1 MIKLNMYKVSS
12 YIVFFAAILLSSCSS
27 QSNKS
32 SVSVMDLSS
41 VCSGMS
47 PGDTLL
53 LESGSFEDISLNITA
68 RGTKEQPV
76 YIQAEKFGELVL
88 SGNSSIHL
96 SGEYYVISGIHFTH
110 GYSENGAVIT
120 FRSEDGDSLAK
131 GVRVT
136 QCAISNY
143 SNPDR
148 ITSDHWIE
156 IFGREN
162 RFDHNYVGTKYNLG
176 ATMVMRLADSVST
189 DNGNSIDSNYFA
201 PKPRLGSNGGETLR
215 IGSSAHS
222 LKKGGAQVIANYFDR
237 CSGEVEVLS
246 IKSSDN
252 VISDNVFFECSGVL
266 ALRHGNR
273 NKIYRNKF
281 FGNDKSETGG
291 LRVINA
297 GHIIRDNYFQGV
309 TGKRFFAALAV
320 MNGVPNS
327 AINRYHQVSGVE
339 ISNNT
344 WVNCENISFGVG
356 SDNERTAKP
365 ESSVFAN
372 NSIIYSNPSN
382 GPNFIDDIDGIDFS
396 GNITNSYSSLK
407 GFTPLKSSLTKINV
421 QKGDTVLRSLVGPN
435 WLEKDKLG
443 RNKIRSNKRI
453 AIPPTDDKNINALI
467 KGFKGG
473 DTIVFESGQVY
484 TINEPIL
491 INSDIHLLASGV
503 EHAVIQPGKGFKG
516 ALIQIEQGVN
526 LNASKLWFIGRNQA
540 NNASY
545 GIEAQAPMLE
555 HYNMFIDDCRFS
567 DFNES
572 RYAGIH
578 AKKGTF
584 ADTIVVLNSWFKGFS
599 GHGIALNTENDDR
612 GRYNAEYITVGN
624 CKFVDMMGSAIDVY
638 RGGNDEST
646 LGPFVTINDCD
657 FINVCNRELGTTVR
671 MIGVQWSRIS
681 DCRFFDSGKSG
692 RSIWFEDPAW
702 ADIQIDHT
710 VLSNSGRIQ
719 TFYDYRVDWSSID
732 KSPLQINRGGLANWQ
747 L

>member
-1 MIKLNMYKVSS
+1 MKTAQYS
-12 YIVFFAAILLSSCSS
+12 ILILMLLLGSCTSG
-27 QSNKS
+27 KKT
-32 SVSVMDLSS
+32 SVQVMDLNS
-41 VCSGMS
+41 VCSTAS
-47 PGDTLL
+47 PGDTLFI
-53 LESGSFEDISLNITA
+53 ESGTFEDVSLDLYAKGTKDSPIYILAKNPGELILKGGSSLN
-68 RGTKEQPV
+68 
-76 YIQAEKFGELVL
+76 
-88 SGNSSIHL
+88 L
-96 SGEYYVISGIHFTH
+96 SGEHYVISGIYFDR
-110 GYSENGAVIT
+110 GYSQDGPVIS
-120 FRSEDGDSLAK
+120 FRAKDGNRLAK

-148 ITSDHWIE
+148 IASDHWIE
-156 IFGREN
+156 VFGREN
-162 RFDHNYVGTKYNLG
+162 RFDHNYVGTKFNLG
-176 ATMVMRLADSVST
+176 ATMVMRLADSLST
-189 DNGNSIDSNYFA
+189 DNHNSIDSNYFA

-222 LKKGGAQVIANYFDR
+222 LKKGGAKVVANYFDR

-252 VISDNVFFECSGVL
+252 SVTDNVFFECSGVL

-281 FGNDKSETGG
+281 FGNGKSETGG

-297 GHIIRDNYFQGV
+297 GHSIRDNYFQGV

-327 AINRYHQVSGVE
+327 AINRYHQVSMVD

-356 SDNERTAKP
+356 SDNERTAVP
-365 ESSVFAN
+365 ELSVFAN
-372 NSIIYSNPSN
+372 NSIIYSNPEN
-382 GPNFIDDIDGIDFS
+382 APNFLDDVDGIEFRE
-396 GNITNSYSSLK
+396 NVTNSFTSLD
-407 GFTPLKSSLTKINV
+407 GFTPLKSSLATIQV
-421 QKGDTVLRSLVGPN
+421 QKDDISLRSLVGPY
-435 WLEKDKLG
+435 WLDKD
-443 RNKIRSNKRI
+443 RIREEIQNTNRLVTIYPSN
-453 AIPPTDDKNINALI
+453 ANEINSILQDLR
-467 KGFKGG
+467 GG
-473 DTIVFESGQVY
+473 DTVVFESSQVY

-491 INSDIHLLASGV
+491 INSDIHLQVSGDD
-503 EHAVIQPGKGFKG
+503 HAVIQPGKGFKG

-526 LNASKLWFIGRNQA
+526 LSASKLWFIGRNQA

-555 HYNMFIDDCRFS
+555 HYNLFINDCRFS
-567 DFNES
+567 DFKES

-578 AKKGTF
+578 AEKGTF
-584 ADTIVVLNSWFKGFS
+584 ADTIVVLNSWFKDFS
-599 GHGIALNTENDDR
+599 GHGISLNTENDDR
-612 GRYNAEYITVGN
+612 GRYNAEYITVDN

-681 DCRFFDSGKSG
+681 DCRFLDSGKSG

-702 ADIQIDHT
+702 ADVQIDHI
-710 VLSNSGRIQ
+710 VLSNSGKIQ
-719 TFYDYRVDWSSID
+719 TFYDYRVDRPSID
-732 KSPLQINRGGLANWQ
+732 KSPSQINRDGLSNWQ
-747 L
+747 LR

>member
-1 MIKLNMYKVSS
+1 MKTAQYSI
-12 YIVFFAAILLSSCSS
+12 FILMLLLGSCISG
-27 QSNKS
+27 NKT
-32 SVSVMDLSS
+32 SVQVMDLNS
-41 VCSGMS
+41 VCSVAS
-47 PGDTLL
+47 PGDTLFI
-53 LESGSFEDISLNITA
+53 ESGTFEDVSLDLYAKGTKDLPIYVLSKNPGELILKGGSSLN
-68 RGTKEQPV
+68 
-76 YIQAEKFGELVL
+76 
-88 SGNSSIHL
+88 L
-96 SGEYYVISGIHFTH
+96 SGEHYVISGIHFDG
-110 GYSENGAVIT
+110 GYSEDGAVIS
-120 FRSEDGDSLAK
+120 FRAKDGNRLAS

-148 ITSDHWIE
+148 IASDHWIE
-156 IFGREN
+156 VFGREN
-162 RFDHNYVGTKYNLG
+162 RFDHNYVGTKFNLG

-189 DNGNSIDSNYFA
+189 DNRNSIDSNYFA

-222 LKKGGAQVIANYFDR
+222 LKKGGAIVVANYFDR

-252 VISDNVFFECSGVL
+252 AVTDNVFFECSGVL
-266 ALRHGNR
+266 ALRHGNC

-297 GHIIRDNYFQGV
+297 GHSIRDNYFQGV

-327 AINRYHQVSGVE
+327 AINRYHQVSGVD

-356 SDNERTAKP
+356 SDNERTATP
-365 ESSVFAN
+365 ELSVFAN
-372 NSIIYSNPSN
+372 NSIIYSNPAN
-382 GPNFIDDIDGIDFS
+382 APNFLDDVDGIEFRE
-396 GNITNSYSSLK
+396 NVTNSFTSLD
-407 GFTPLKSSLTKINV
+407 GFTPLQSSLASIQVK
-421 QKGDTVLRSLVGPN
+421 KDDTSLRSLVGPN
-435 WLEKDKLG
+435 WLDKDGINEEIQNTNRLVT
-443 RNKIRSNKRI
+443 ISPSN
-453 AIPPTDDKNINALI
+453 AGEINSILQDLQ
-467 KGFKGG
+467 GG
-473 DTIVFESGQVY
+473 DTIVFESSQVY

-491 INSDIHLLASGV
+491 INSDIYLLVSGDD
-503 EHAVIQPGKGFKG
+503 HAVIQPGKGFKG

-526 LNASKLWFIGRNQA
+526 LNASKLWLIGRNQA

-555 HYNMFIDDCRFS
+555 HYNLFINDCRFS
-567 DFNES
+567 DFKES

-578 AKKGTF
+578 AEKGTF
-584 ADTIVVLNSWFKGFS
+584 ADTIVVINSWFKDFS
-599 GHGIALNTENDDR
+599 GHGISLNTENDDR
-612 GRYNAEYITVGN
+612 GRYNAEYITVDN

-681 DCRFFDSGKSG
+681 DCRFSDSGKSG

-702 ADIQIDHT
+702 ADIQIDHI
-710 VLSNSGRIQ
+710 VLSNSGKIQ

-732 KSPLQINRGGLANWQ
+732 KSPLQINRGGLSNWQ
-747 L
+747 LR

>member
-1 MIKLNMYKVSS
+1 MKTAQYSI
-12 YIVFFAAILLSSCSS
+12 FILMLLLGSCISG
-27 QSNKS
+27 NKT
-32 SVSVMDLSS
+32 SVQVMDLNS
-41 VCSGMS
+41 VCSVAS
-47 PGDTLL
+47 PGDTLFI
-53 LESGSFEDISLNITA
+53 ESGTFEDVSLDLYAKGTKDLPIYVLAKTPGELILKGGSSLN
-68 RGTKEQPV
+68 
-76 YIQAEKFGELVL
+76 
-88 SGNSSIHL
+88 L
-96 SGEYYVISGIHFTH
+96 SGEHYVISGIHFDG
-110 GYSENGAVIT
+110 GYSEDGAVIS
-120 FRSEDGDSLAK
+120 FRAKDGNSLAK

-148 ITSDHWIE
+148 ISSDHWIE
-156 IFGREN
+156 VFGREN
-162 RFDHNYVGTKYNLG
+162 RFDHNYIGTKFNLG

-189 DNGNSIDSNYFA
+189 DNRNSIDSNYFA

-222 LKKGGAQVIANYFDR
+222 LKKGGAIVVANYFDR

-252 VISDNVFFECSGVL
+252 AVTDNVFFECSGVL

-273 NKIYRNKF
+273 NKIFRNKF

-297 GHIIRDNYFQGV
+297 GHSIRDNYFQGV

-327 AINRYHQVSGVE
+327 AINRYHQVSGVD

-356 SDNERTAKP
+356 SDNERTATP
-365 ESSVFAN
+365 ELSVFAN
-372 NSIIYSNPSN
+372 NSIIYSNPAN
-382 GPNFIDDIDGIDFS
+382 APNFLDNVDGIEFRE
-396 GNITNSYSSLK
+396 NVTNSFTSLD
-407 GFTPLKSSLTKINV
+407 GFTPLQSPLASIQVKKD
-421 QKGDTVLRSLVGPN
+421 DTSLRSLVGPN
-435 WLEKDKLG
+435 WLDKDGINEEIQNTNRLVT
-443 RNKIRSNKRI
+443 ISPSN
-453 AIPPTDDKNINALI
+453 AGEINSILQ
-467 KGFKGG
+467 GLQGG
-473 DTIVFESGQVY
+473 DTIVFESSQVY

-491 INSDIHLLASGV
+491 INSDIHLLVSGDD
-503 EHAVIQPGKGFKG
+503 HAVIKPGKGFKG

-526 LNASKLWFIGRNQA
+526 LNASKLWLIGRNQA

-555 HYNMFIDDCRFS
+555 HYNLFINDCRFS
-567 DFNES
+567 DFKES

-578 AKKGTF
+578 AEKGTF
-584 ADTIVVLNSWFKGFS
+584 ADTIVVLNSWFKDFS
-599 GHGIALNTENDDR
+599 GHGISLNTENDDR
-612 GRYNAEYITVGN
+612 GRYNAEYITVEN

-681 DCRFFDSGKSG
+681 DCRFSDSGKSG

-702 ADIQIDHT
+702 ADIQIDHI
-710 VLSNSGRIQ
+710 VLSNSGKIQ
-719 TFYDYRVDWSSID
+719 TFYDYRVDWSSIH
-732 KSPLQINRGGLANWQ
+732 KSPLQINRGGLSNWQ
-747 L
+747 LR

>member
-1 MIKLNMYKVSS
+1 MKTAQYSI
-12 YIVFFAAILLSSCSS
+12 FILMLLLGSCLSG
-27 QSNKS
+27 NKTS
-32 SVSVMDLSS
+32 IQVMDLNS
-41 VCSGMS
+41 VCSVAS
-47 PGDTLL
+47 PGDTLFI
-53 LESGSFEDISLNITA
+53 ESGTFEDVSLDLYAKGTKDLPIYVLAKNPGELILKGGSSLN
-68 RGTKEQPV
+68 
-76 YIQAEKFGELVL
+76 
-88 SGNSSIHL
+88 L
-96 SGEYYVISGIHFTH
+96 SGEHYVISGIHFDG
-110 GYSENGAVIT
+110 GYSEDGAVIS
-120 FRSEDGDSLAK
+120 FRAKDGNKLAN

-148 ITSDHWIE
+148 IASDHWIE
-156 IFGREN
+156 VFGREN
-162 RFDHNYVGTKYNLG
+162 RFDHNYVGTKFNLG

-189 DNGNSIDSNYFA
+189 DNRNSIDSNYFA

-222 LKKGGAQVIANYFDR
+222 LKKGGAIVVANYFDR

-252 VISDNVFFECSGVL
+252 AVTDNVFFECSGVL

-297 GHIIRDNYFQGV
+297 GHSIRDNYFQGV

-327 AINRYHQVSGVE
+327 AINRYHQVSGVD

-356 SDNERTAKP
+356 SDNERTATP
-365 ESSVFAN
+365 ELSVFAN
-372 NSIIYSNPSN
+372 NSIIYSNPAN
-382 GPNFIDDIDGIDFS
+382 APNFLDDVDGIEFRE
-396 GNITNSYSSLK
+396 NVTNSFTSLD
-407 GFTPLKSSLTKINV
+407 GFTPLQSSLASIQVK
-421 QKGDTVLRSLVGPN
+421 KDDTSLRSLVGPN
-435 WLEKDKLG
+435 WLDKDGINEEIQNTNRLVT
-443 RNKIRSNKRI
+443 ISPSN
-453 AIPPTDDKNINALI
+453 AGEINSILQDLQ
-467 KGFKGG
+467 GG
-473 DTIVFESGQVY
+473 DTIVFESSQVY

-491 INSDIHLLASGV
+491 INSDIYLLVSGD

-526 LNASKLWFIGRNQA
+526 LNASKLWLIGRNQA

-555 HYNMFIDDCRFS
+555 HYNLFINDCRFS
-567 DFNES
+567 DFKES

-578 AKKGTF
+578 AEKGTF
-584 ADTIVVLNSWFKGFS
+584 ADTIVVINSWFKDFS
-599 GHGIALNTENDDR
+599 GHGISLNTENDDR
-612 GRYNAEYITVGN
+612 GRYNAEYITVDN

-681 DCRFFDSGKSG
+681 DCRFSDSGKSG

-702 ADIQIDHT
+702 ADIQIDHI
-710 VLSNSGRIQ
+710 VLSNSGKIQ
-719 TFYDYRVDWSSID
+719 TFYNYRVEWSSID
-732 KSPLQINRGGLANWQ
+732 KSPLQINRGGLSNWQ
-747 L
+747 LR

>member
-1 MIKLNMYKVSS
+1 MKTPTYS
-12 YIVFFAAILLSSCSS
+12 ILILMLLLGSCISG
-27 QSNKS
+27 NKT
-32 SVSVMDLSS
+32 SVQVMDLNS
-41 VCSGMS
+41 VCSVAS
-47 PGDTLL
+47 PGDTIFI
-53 LESGSFEDISLNITA
+53 ESGTFEDVSLDLNA
-68 RGTKEQPV
+68 KGTKDSPI
-76 YIQAEKFGELVL
+76 YILAENPGELIL
-88 SGNSSIHL
+88 KGGSSLHL
-96 SGEYYVISGIHFTH
+96 SGEFYTISGIHFDDGHST
-110 GYSENGAVIT
+110 NGAVIS
-120 FRSEDGDSLAK
+120 FRAKDGNSLAK

-148 ITSDHWIE
+148 IASDHWIE
-156 IFGREN
+156 VFGREN
-162 RFDHNYVGTKYNLG
+162 RFDHNYVGTKFNLG

-189 DNGNSIDSNYFA
+189 DNRNSIDSNYFA

-222 LKKGGAQVIANYFDR
+222 LKKGGAKVVANYFDR

-252 VISDNVFFECSGVL
+252 SVTDNVFFECSGVL

-297 GHIIRDNYFQGV
+297 GHSIRHNYFQGV

-327 AINRYHQVSGVE
+327 AINRYHQVSGVD

-356 SDNERTAKP
+356 SDNERTAAP
-365 ESSVFAN
+365 ESTLFTD
-372 NSIIYSNPSN
+372 NSIIYSNPTN
-382 GPNFIDDIDGIDFS
+382 APKFLDDVDGIEFK
-396 GNITNSYSSLK
+396 GNVTNSFTSLD
-407 GFTPLKSSLTKINV
+407 GFTPLQSSLANV
-421 QKGDTVLRSLVGPN
+421 QVEKDDTSLKSLVGPH
-435 WLEKDKLG
+435 WLDKDG
-443 RNKIRSNKRI
+443 ISEEIQNSNRRVTI
-453 AIPPTDDKNINALI
+453 SPSNANEINSILQDLQ
-467 KGFKGG
+467 GG
-473 DTIVFESGQVY
+473 DTIEFESGQVY
-484 TINEPIL
+484 TINQPIS
-491 INSDIHLLASGV
+491 INSDAHLLVSGDD
-503 EHAVIQPGKGFKG
+503 HAIIQPGKGFKG

-555 HYNMFIDDCRFS
+555 HYNLFINDCRFS
-567 DFNES
+567 DFKES

-584 ADTIVVLNSWFKGFS
+584 ADTIVILNSWFKDFS
-599 GHGIALNTENDDR
+599 GHGISLNTENDDR
-612 GRYNAEYITVGN
+612 GRYNAEYITIDN
-624 CKFVDMMGSAIDVY
+624 CKFIDMMGSAIDVY

-671 MIGVQWSRIS
+671 MIGVQWSRIR
-681 DCRFFDSGKSG
+681 DCRFSDSGKSG

-702 ADIQIDHT
+702 ADIQIDHI
-710 VLSNSGRIQ
+710 VLSNSGKIQ

-732 KSPLQINRGGLANWQ
+732 KSPLQINRGGLSNWQ
-747 L
+747 LR

>member
-1 MIKLNMYKVSS
+1 MKTAQYSTL
-12 YIVFFAAILLSSCSS
+12 ILMLLLGSCISG
-27 QSNKS
+27 NKT
-32 SVSVMDLSS
+32 SVQVMDLNS
-41 VCSGMS
+41 VCSVAS
-47 PGDTLL
+47 PGDTLFI
-53 LESGSFEDISLNITA
+53 ESGTFEDVSLDLYAKGTKDSPIYILAKNPGELILKGGSSLN
-68 RGTKEQPV
+68 
-76 YIQAEKFGELVL
+76 
-88 SGNSSIHL
+88 L
-96 SGEYYVISGIHFTH
+96 SGEHYVISGIHFDG
-110 GYSENGAVIT
+110 GYSEDGAVIS
-120 FRSEDGDSLAK
+120 FRAKDGNSLAK

-156 IFGREN
+156 VFGREN
-162 RFDHNYVGTKYNLG
+162 RFDHNYIGTKFNLG

-189 DNGNSIDSNYFA
+189 DNRNSIDSNYFA

-222 LKKGGAQVIANYFDR
+222 LKKGGAIVVANYFDR

-252 VISDNVFFECSGVL
+252 AVTDNVFFECSGVL

-297 GHIIRDNYFQGV
+297 GHSIRDNYFQGV

-327 AINRYHQVSGVE
+327 AINRYHQVSGVD

-344 WVNCENISFGVG
+344 WINCENISFGVG
-356 SDNERTAKP
+356 SDNERTATP
-365 ESSVFAN
+365 ELSVFAN
-372 NSIIYSNPSN
+372 NSIIYSNPAN
-382 GPNFIDDIDGIDFS
+382 APNFLDNVDGIEFRE
-396 GNITNSYSSLK
+396 NVTNSFTSLD
-407 GFTPLKSSLTKINV
+407 GFTPLQSSLASIQVK
-421 QKGDTVLRSLVGPN
+421 KDDTSLRSLVGPN
-435 WLEKDKLG
+435 WLDKDGINEEIQNTNRLVT
-443 RNKIRSNKRI
+443 ISPSN
-453 AIPPTDDKNINALI
+453 AGEINSILQDLQ
-467 KGFKGG
+467 GG
-473 DTIVFESGQVY
+473 DTIVFESSQVY

-491 INSDIHLLASGV
+491 INSDIHLLVSGDD
-503 EHAVIQPGKGFKG
+503 HAVIQPGKGFKG

-526 LNASKLWFIGRNQA
+526 LNASKLWLIGRNQA

-555 HYNMFIDDCRFS
+555 HYNLFINDCRFS
-567 DFNES
+567 DFKES

-578 AKKGTF
+578 AEKGTF
-584 ADTIVVLNSWFKGFS
+584 ADTIVVINSWFKDFS
-599 GHGIALNTENDDR
+599 GHGISLNTENDDR
-612 GRYNAEYITVGN
+612 GRYNAEYITVEN

-681 DCRFFDSGKSG
+681 DCRFSDSGKSG

-702 ADIQIDHT
+702 ADIQIDHI
-710 VLSNSGRIQ
+710 VLSNSGKIQ
-719 TFYDYRVDWSSID
+719 TFYDYRVGWSSID
-732 KSPLQINRGGLANWQ
+732 KSHLQINRDGLSNWQ
-747 L
+747 LR

>member
-1 MIKLNMYKVSS
+1 MKTAQYSI
-12 YIVFFAAILLSSCSS
+12 FILMLLLGSCISG
-27 QSNKS
+27 NKT
-32 SVSVMDLSS
+32 SVQVMDLNS
-41 VCSGMS
+41 VCSVAS
-47 PGDTLL
+47 PGDTLFI
-53 LESGSFEDISLNITA
+53 ESGTFEDVSLDLYAKGTKDLPIYVLSKNPGELILKGGSSLN
-68 RGTKEQPV
+68 
-76 YIQAEKFGELVL
+76 
-88 SGNSSIHL
+88 L
-96 SGEYYVISGIHFTH
+96 SGEHYVISGIHFDG
-110 GYSENGAVIT
+110 GYSEDGAVIS
-120 FRSEDGDSLAK
+120 FRAKDGNRLAS

-148 ITSDHWIE
+148 IASDHWIE
-156 IFGREN
+156 VFGREN
-162 RFDHNYVGTKYNLG
+162 RFDHNYVGTKFNLG

-189 DNGNSIDSNYFA
+189 DNRNSIDSNYFA

-222 LKKGGAQVIANYFDR
+222 LKKGGAIVVANYFDR

-252 VISDNVFFECSGVL
+252 AVTDNVFFECSGVL
-266 ALRHGNR
+266 ALRHGNC

-297 GHIIRDNYFQGV
+297 GHSIRDNYFQGV

-327 AINRYHQVSGVE
+327 AINRYHQVSGVD

-356 SDNERTAKP
+356 SDNERTATP
-365 ESSVFAN
+365 ELSVFAN
-372 NSIIYSNPSN
+372 NSIIYSNPAN
-382 GPNFIDDIDGIDFS
+382 APNFLDDVDGIEFRE
-396 GNITNSYSSLK
+396 NVTNSFTSLD
-407 GFTPLKSSLTKINV
+407 GFTPLQSSLASIQVK
-421 QKGDTVLRSLVGPN
+421 KDDTSLRSLVGPN
-435 WLEKDKLG
+435 WLDKDGINEEIQNTNRLVT
-443 RNKIRSNKRI
+443 ISPSN
-453 AIPPTDDKNINALI
+453 AGEINSILQDLQ
-467 KGFKGG
+467 GG
-473 DTIVFESGQVY
+473 DTIVFESSQVY

-491 INSDIHLLASGV
+491 INSDIYLLVSGDD
-503 EHAVIQPGKGFKG
+503 HAVIQPGKGFKG

-526 LNASKLWFIGRNQA
+526 LNASKLWLIGRNQA

-555 HYNMFIDDCRFS
+555 HYNLFINDCRFS
-567 DFNES
+567 DFKES

-578 AKKGTF
+578 AEKGTF
-584 ADTIVVLNSWFKGFS
+584 ADTIVVINSWFKDFS
-599 GHGIALNTENDDR
+599 GHGISLNTENDDR
-612 GRYNAEYITVGN
+612 GRYNAEYITVDN

-681 DCRFFDSGKSG
+681 DCRFSDSGKSCLLYTSPSP
-692 RSIWFEDPAW
+692 RDA
-702 ADIQIDHT
+702 T
-710 VLSNSGRIQ
+710 LSRMP
-719 TFYDYRVDWSSID
+719 SS
-732 KSPLQINRGGLANWQ
+732 A
-747 L
+747 

>member
-1 MIKLNMYKVSS
+1 MKTAQYSI
-12 YIVFFAAILLSSCSS
+12 FILMLLLGSCISG
-27 QSNKS
+27 NKT
-32 SVSVMDLSS
+32 SVQVMDLNS
-41 VCSGMS
+41 VCSVAS
-47 PGDTLL
+47 PGDTLFI
-53 LESGSFEDISLNITA
+53 ESGTFEDVSLDLYAKGTKDLPIYVLAKNPGELILKGGSSLN
-68 RGTKEQPV
+68 
-76 YIQAEKFGELVL
+76 
-88 SGNSSIHL
+88 L
-96 SGEYYVISGIHFTH
+96 SGEHYVISGIHFDG
-110 GYSENGAVIT
+110 GYSEDGAVIS
-120 FRSEDGDSLAK
+120 FRAKDGNRLAS

-148 ITSDHWIE
+148 IASDHWIE
-156 IFGREN
+156 VFGREN
-162 RFDHNYVGTKYNLG
+162 RFDHNYVGTKFNLG

-189 DNGNSIDSNYFA
+189 DNRNSIDSNYFA

-222 LKKGGAQVIANYFDR
+222 LKKGGAIVVANYFDR

-252 VISDNVFFECSGVL
+252 AVTDNVFFECSGVL

-297 GHIIRDNYFQGV
+297 GHSIRDNYFQGV

-327 AINRYHQVSGVE
+327 AINRYHQVSGVD

-356 SDNERTAKP
+356 SDNERTATP
-365 ESSVFAN
+365 ELSVFAN
-372 NSIIYSNPSN
+372 NSIIYSNPAN
-382 GPNFIDDIDGIDFS
+382 APNFLDDVDGIEFRE
-396 GNITNSYSSLK
+396 NVTNSFTSLD
-407 GFTPLKSSLTKINV
+407 GFTPLQSSLASIQVK
-421 QKGDTVLRSLVGPN
+421 KDDTSLRSLVGPN
-435 WLEKDKLG
+435 WLDKDGINEEIQNTNRLVT
-443 RNKIRSNKRI
+443 ISPSN
-453 AIPPTDDKNINALI
+453 AGEINSILQDLQ
-467 KGFKGG
+467 GG
-473 DTIVFESGQVY
+473 DTIVFESSQVY

-491 INSDIHLLASGV
+491 INSDIYLLVSGD

-526 LNASKLWFIGRNQA
+526 LNASKLWLIGRNQA

-555 HYNMFIDDCRFS
+555 HYNLFINDCRFS
-567 DFNES
+567 DFKES

-578 AKKGTF
+578 AEKGTF
-584 ADTIVVLNSWFKGFS
+584 ADTIVVINSWFKDFS
-599 GHGIALNTENDDR
+599 GHGISLNTENDDR
-612 GRYNAEYITVGN
+612 GRYNAEYITVDN

-681 DCRFFDSGKSG
+681 DCRFSDSGKSG

-702 ADIQIDHT
+702 ADIQIDHI
-710 VLSNSGRIQ
+710 VLSNSGKIQ
-719 TFYDYRVDWSSID
+719 TFYNYRVEWSSID
-732 KSPLQINRGGLANWQ
+732 KSPLQINRGGLSNWQ
-747 L
+747 LR

>member
-1 MIKLNMYKVSS
+1 MKTAQYS
-12 YIVFFAAILLSSCSS
+12 ILILMLLLGSCISG
-27 QSNKS
+27 NKT
-32 SVSVMDLSS
+32 SVQVMDLNS
-41 VCSGMS
+41 VCSVAS
-47 PGDTLL
+47 PGDTVFI
-53 LESGSFEDISLNITA
+53 ESGTFEDVSLDVHAMGTKDLPIYILAKNSGEVILEGGSSLN
-68 RGTKEQPV
+68 
-76 YIQAEKFGELVL
+76 
-88 SGNSSIHL
+88 L
-96 SGEYYVISGIHFTH
+96 SGEHYVISGIHFND
-110 GYSENGAVIT
+110 GYSVDGAVIS
-120 FRSEDGDSLAK
+120 FRSKDGNTLAK

-136 QCAISNY
+136 QCAISDY

-148 ITSDHWIE
+148 IASDHWIE

-201 PKPRLGSNGGETLR
+201 PTPRLGSTGGETLR

-222 LKKGGAQVIANYFDR
+222 LKKGGAKVVANYFDR

-252 VISDNVFFECSGVL
+252 SVTDNVFFECSGVL

-297 GHIIRDNYFQGV
+297 GHSIRDNYFQGV

-327 AINRYHQVSGVE
+327 AINRYHQVSGVD
-339 ISNNT
+339 ISNNI

-356 SDNERTAKP
+356 SDNERTATP
-365 ESSVFAN
+365 ESSVFAD

-382 GPNFIDDIDGIDFS
+382 GPDFIDDIDGIDFS
-396 GNITNSYSSLK
+396 GNITNSFRSLK
-407 GFTPLKSSLTKINV
+407 GFTSFQSSIAKINI
-421 QKGDTVLRSLVGPN
+421 QNDDTVLRSLVGPN
-435 WLEKDKLG
+435 WLEKDEMAG
-443 RNKIRSNKRI
+443 ENIRTNKSVLVTPANAEK
-453 AIPPTDDKNINALI
+453 INDLI
-467 KGFKGG
+467 KDFKGG
-473 DTIVFESGQVY
+473 DTLVFESGQFY
-484 TINEPIL
+484 TINEPII
-491 INSDIHLLASGV
+491 INSDIHLLVS
-503 EHAVIQPGKGFKG
+503 EDDHAVIQPGKGFKG

-526 LNASKLWFIGRNQA
+526 LNASKLWFVGRNQA

-555 HYNMFIDDCRFS
+555 HYNLFINDCRFS
-567 DFNES
+567 DFKES

-584 ADTIVVLNSWFKGFS
+584 ADTIIVLNSWFKDFS
-599 GHGIALNTENDDR
+599 GHGISLNTENDDR
-612 GRYNAEYITVGN
+612 GRYNAEYVTIDN

-657 FINVCNRELGTTVR
+657 FINICNRELGTAVR

-681 DCRFFDSGKSG
+681 DCRFLDSGKSG

-702 ADIQIDHT
+702 ADVQIHDIA
-710 VLSNSGRIQ
+710 LSNSGKIQ

-732 KSPLQINRGGLANWQ
+732 KSPLQIKRGGLSNWE
-747 L
+747 LR

>member
-1 MIKLNMYKVSS
+1 MKTAQYSI
-12 YIVFFAAILLSSCSS
+12 FILMLLLGSCISG
-27 QSNKS
+27 NKTS
-32 SVSVMDLSS
+32 IQVMDLNS
-41 VCSGMS
+41 VCSVAS
-47 PGDTLL
+47 PGDTLFI
-53 LESGSFEDISLNITA
+53 ESGTFEDVSLDLYAKGTKDLPIYVLAKNPGELILKGGSSLN
-68 RGTKEQPV
+68 
-76 YIQAEKFGELVL
+76 
-88 SGNSSIHL
+88 L
-96 SGEYYVISGIHFTH
+96 SGEHYVISGIHFDG
-110 GYSENGAVIT
+110 GYSEDGAVIS
-120 FRSEDGDSLAK
+120 FRAKDGNKLAN

-148 ITSDHWIE
+148 IASDHWIE
-156 IFGREN
+156 VFGREN
-162 RFDHNYVGTKYNLG
+162 RFDHNYVGTKFNLG

-189 DNGNSIDSNYFA
+189 DNRNSIDSNYFA

-222 LKKGGAQVIANYFDR
+222 LKKGGAIVVANYFDR

-252 VISDNVFFECSGVL
+252 AVTDNVFFECSGVL
-266 ALRHGNR
+266 ALRHGNC

-297 GHIIRDNYFQGV
+297 GHSIRDNYFQGV

-327 AINRYHQVSGVE
+327 AINRYHQVSGVD

-356 SDNERTAKP
+356 SDNERTATP
-365 ESSVFAN
+365 ELSVFAN
-372 NSIIYSNPSN
+372 NSIIYSNPAN
-382 GPNFIDDIDGIDFS
+382 APNFLDDVDGIEFRE
-396 GNITNSYSSLK
+396 NVTNSFTSLD
-407 GFTPLKSSLTKINV
+407 GFTPLQSSLASIQVK
-421 QKGDTVLRSLVGPN
+421 KDDTSLRSLVGPN
-435 WLEKDKLG
+435 WLDKDGINEEIQNTNRLVT
-443 RNKIRSNKRI
+443 ISPSN
-453 AIPPTDDKNINALI
+453 AGEINSILQDLQ
-467 KGFKGG
+467 GG
-473 DTIVFESGQVY
+473 DTIVFESSQVY

-491 INSDIHLLASGV
+491 INSDIYLLVSGD

-526 LNASKLWFIGRNQA
+526 LNASKLWLIGRNQA

-555 HYNMFIDDCRFS
+555 HYNLFINDCRFS
-567 DFNES
+567 DFKES

-578 AKKGTF
+578 AEKGTF
-584 ADTIVVLNSWFKGFS
+584 ADTIVVINSWFKDFS
-599 GHGIALNTENDDR
+599 GHGISLNTENDDR
-612 GRYNAEYITVGN
+612 GRYNAEYITVDN

-681 DCRFFDSGKSG
+681 DCRFSDSGKSG

-702 ADIQIDHT
+702 ADIQIDHI
-710 VLSNSGRIQ
+710 VLSNSGKIQ
-719 TFYDYRVDWSSID
+719 TFYNYRVEWSSID
-732 KSPLQINRGGLANWQ
+732 KSPLQINRGGLSNWQ
-747 L
+747 LR

>member
-1 MIKLNMYKVSS
+1 MKTAQYSI
-12 YIVFFAAILLSSCSS
+12 FILMLLLGSCISG
-27 QSNKS
+27 NKTS
-32 SVSVMDLSS
+32 IQVMDLNS
-41 VCSGMS
+41 VCSVAS
-47 PGDTLL
+47 PGDTLFI
-53 LESGSFEDISLNITA
+53 ESGTFEDVSLDLYAKGTKDLPIYVLAKNPGELILKGGSSLN
-68 RGTKEQPV
+68 
-76 YIQAEKFGELVL
+76 
-88 SGNSSIHL
+88 L
-96 SGEYYVISGIHFTH
+96 SGEHYVISGIHFDG
-110 GYSENGAVIT
+110 GYSEDGAVIS
-120 FRSEDGDSLAK
+120 FRAKDGNKLAN

-148 ITSDHWIE
+148 IASDHWIE
-156 IFGREN
+156 VFGREN
-162 RFDHNYVGTKYNLG
+162 RFDHNYVGTKFNLG

-189 DNGNSIDSNYFA
+189 DNRNSIDSNYFA

-222 LKKGGAQVIANYFDR
+222 LKKGGAIVVANYFDR

-252 VISDNVFFECSGVL
+252 AVTDNVFFECSGVL

-297 GHIIRDNYFQGV
+297 GHSIRDNYFQGV

-327 AINRYHQVSGVE
+327 AINRYHQVSGVD

-356 SDNERTAKP
+356 SDNERTATP
-365 ESSVFAN
+365 ELSVFAN
-372 NSIIYSNPSN
+372 NSIIYSNPAN
-382 GPNFIDDIDGIDFS
+382 APNFLDDVDGIEFRE
-396 GNITNSYSSLK
+396 NVTNSFTSLD
-407 GFTPLKSSLTKINV
+407 GFTPLQSSLASIQVK
-421 QKGDTVLRSLVGPN
+421 KDDTSLRSLVGPN
-435 WLEKDKLG
+435 WLDKDGINEEIQNTNRLVT
-443 RNKIRSNKRI
+443 ISPSN
-453 AIPPTDDKNINALI
+453 AGEINSILQDLQ
-467 KGFKGG
+467 GG
-473 DTIVFESGQVY
+473 DTIVFESSQVY

-491 INSDIHLLASGV
+491 INSDIYLLVSGD

-526 LNASKLWFIGRNQA
+526 LNASKLWLIGRNQA

-555 HYNMFIDDCRFS
+555 HYNLFINDCRFS
-567 DFNES
+567 DFKES

-578 AKKGTF
+578 AEKGTF
-584 ADTIVVLNSWFKGFS
+584 ADTIVVINSWFKDFS
-599 GHGIALNTENDDR
+599 GHGISLNTENDDR
-612 GRYNAEYITVGN
+612 GRYNAEYITVDN

-681 DCRFFDSGKSG
+681 DCRFSDSGKSG

-702 ADIQIDHT
+702 ADIQIDHI
-710 VLSNSGRIQ
+710 VLSNSGKIQ

-732 KSPLQINRGGLANWQ
+732 KSPLQINRGGLSNWQ
-747 L
+747 LR

>member
-1 MIKLNMYKVSS
+1 MKTAQYSI
-12 YIVFFAAILLSSCSS
+12 FILMLLLGSCISG
-27 QSNKS
+27 NKTS
-32 SVSVMDLSS
+32 IQVMDLNS
-41 VCSGMS
+41 VCSVAS
-47 PGDTLL
+47 PGDTLFI
-53 LESGSFEDISLNITA
+53 ESGTFEDVSLDLYAKGTKDLPIYVLAKNPGELILKGGSSLN
-68 RGTKEQPV
+68 
-76 YIQAEKFGELVL
+76 
-88 SGNSSIHL
+88 L
-96 SGEYYVISGIHFTH
+96 SGEHYVISGIHFDG
-110 GYSENGAVIT
+110 GYSEDGAVIS
-120 FRSEDGDSLAK
+120 FRAKDGNKLAN

-148 ITSDHWIE
+148 IASDHWIE
-156 IFGREN
+156 VFGREN
-162 RFDHNYVGTKYNLG
+162 RFDHNYVGTKFNLG

-189 DNGNSIDSNYFA
+189 DNRNSIDSNYFA

-222 LKKGGAQVIANYFDR
+222 LKKGGAIVVANYFDR

-252 VISDNVFFECSGVL
+252 AVTDNVFFECSGVL

-297 GHIIRDNYFQGV
+297 GHSIRDNYFQGV

-327 AINRYHQVSGVE
+327 AINRYHQVSGVD

-356 SDNERTAKP
+356 SDNERTATP
-365 ESSVFAN
+365 ELSVFAN
-372 NSIIYSNPSN
+372 NSIIYSNPAN
-382 GPNFIDDIDGIDFS
+382 APNFLDDVDGIEFRE
-396 GNITNSYSSLK
+396 NVTNSFTSLD
-407 GFTPLKSSLTKINV
+407 GFTPLQSSLASIQVK
-421 QKGDTVLRSLVGPN
+421 KDDTSLRSLVGPN
-435 WLEKDKLG
+435 WLDKDGINEEIQNTNRLVT
-443 RNKIRSNKRI
+443 ISPSN
-453 AIPPTDDKNINALI
+453 AGEINSILQDLQ
-467 KGFKGG
+467 GG
-473 DTIVFESGQVY
+473 DTIVFESSQVY

-491 INSDIHLLASGV
+491 INSDIYLLVSGD

-526 LNASKLWFIGRNQA
+526 LNASKLWLIGRNQA

-555 HYNMFIDDCRFS
+555 HYNLFINDCRFS
-567 DFNES
+567 DFKES

-578 AKKGTF
+578 AEKGTF
-584 ADTIVVLNSWFKGFS
+584 ADTIVVINSWFKDFS
-599 GHGIALNTENDDR
+599 GHGISLNTENDDR
-612 GRYNAEYITVGN
+612 GRYNAEYITVDN

-681 DCRFFDSGKSG
+681 DCRFSDSGKSG

-702 ADIQIDHT
+702 ADIQIDHI
-710 VLSNSGRIQ
+710 VLSNSGKIQ
-719 TFYDYRVDWSSID
+719 TFYNYRVEWSSID
-732 KSPLQINRGGLANWQ
+732 KSPLQINRGGLSNWQ
-747 L
+747 LR

>member
-1 MIKLNMYKVSS
+1 MKTAQYSI
-12 YIVFFAAILLSSCSS
+12 FILMLLLGSCISG
-27 QSNKS
+27 NKT
-32 SVSVMDLSS
+32 SVQVMDLNS
-41 VCSGMS
+41 VCSVAS
-47 PGDTLL
+47 PGDTLFI
-53 LESGSFEDISLNITA
+53 ESGTFEDVSLDLYAKGTKDLPIYVLAKNPGELILKGGSSLN
-68 RGTKEQPV
+68 
-76 YIQAEKFGELVL
+76 
-88 SGNSSIHL
+88 L
-96 SGEYYVISGIHFTH
+96 SGEHYVISGIHFDG
-110 GYSENGAVIT
+110 GYSEDGAVIS
-120 FRSEDGDSLAK
+120 FRAKDGNRLAS

-148 ITSDHWIE
+148 IASDHWIE
-156 IFGREN
+156 VFGREN
-162 RFDHNYVGTKYNLG
+162 RFDHNYVGTKFNLG

-189 DNGNSIDSNYFA
+189 DNRNSIDSNYFA

-222 LKKGGAQVIANYFDR
+222 LKKGGAIVVANYFDR

-252 VISDNVFFECSGVL
+252 AVTDNVFFECSGVL
-266 ALRHGNR
+266 ALRHGNC

-297 GHIIRDNYFQGV
+297 GHSIRDNYFQGV

-327 AINRYHQVSGVE
+327 AINRYHQVSGVD

-356 SDNERTAKP
+356 SDNERTATP
-365 ESSVFAN
+365 ELSVFAN
-372 NSIIYSNPSN
+372 NSIIYSNPAN
-382 GPNFIDDIDGIDFS
+382 APNFLDDVDGIEFRE
-396 GNITNSYSSLK
+396 NVTNSFTSLD
-407 GFTPLKSSLTKINV
+407 GFTPLQSSLASIQVK
-421 QKGDTVLRSLVGPN
+421 KDDTSLRSLVGPN
-435 WLEKDKLG
+435 WLDKDGINEEIQNTNRLVT
-443 RNKIRSNKRI
+443 ISPSN
-453 AIPPTDDKNINALI
+453 AGEINSILQDLQ
-467 KGFKGG
+467 GG
-473 DTIVFESGQVY
+473 DTIVFESSQVY

-491 INSDIHLLASGV
+491 INSDIYLLVSGD

-526 LNASKLWFIGRNQA
+526 LNASKLWLIGRNQA

-555 HYNMFIDDCRFS
+555 HYNLFINDCRFS
-567 DFNES
+567 DFKES

-578 AKKGTF
+578 AEKGTF
-584 ADTIVVLNSWFKGFS
+584 ADTIVVINSWFKDFS
-599 GHGIALNTENDDR
+599 GHGISLNTENDDR
-612 GRYNAEYITVGN
+612 GRYNAEYITVDN

-681 DCRFFDSGKSG
+681 DCRFSDSGKSG

-702 ADIQIDHT
+702 ADIQIDHI
-710 VLSNSGRIQ
+710 VLSNSGKIQ

-732 KSPLQINRGGLANWQ
+732 KSPLQINRGGLSNWQ
-747 L
+747 LR

>member
-1 MIKLNMYKVSS
+1 MKTAQYS
-12 YIVFFAAILLSSCSS
+12 ILILMLLLGSCIPG
-27 QSNKS
+27 KKT
-32 SVSVMDLSS
+32 SVQVMDLNS
-41 VCSGMS
+41 VCSVAS
-47 PGDTLL
+47 PGDTLFI
-53 LESGSFEDISLNITA
+53 ESGTFEDVSLDLYAKGTKDSPIYILAKNPGELILKGGSSLN
-68 RGTKEQPV
+68 
-76 YIQAEKFGELVL
+76 
-88 SGNSSIHL
+88 L
-96 SGEYYVISGIHFTH
+96 SGEHYVISGIHFDG
-110 GYSENGAVIT
+110 GYSQDGAVIS
-120 FRSEDGDSLAK
+120 FRAKDGNRLTK

-148 ITSDHWIE
+148 IESDHWIE
-156 IFGREN
+156 VFGREN
-162 RFDHNYVGTKYNLG
+162 RFDHNYIGTKFNLG

-189 DNGNSIDSNYFA
+189 DNHNSIDSNYFA

-222 LKKGGAQVIANYFDR
+222 LKKGGAKVVANYFDR

-252 VISDNVFFECSGVL
+252 SVTDNVFFECSGVL

-297 GHIIRDNYFQGV
+297 GHSIRDNYFQGV

-327 AINRYHQVSGVE
+327 AINRYHQVSMVD

-356 SDNERTAKP
+356 SDNERTAAP
-365 ESSVFAN
+365 ELSVFAN
-372 NSIIYSNPSN
+372 NSIIYSNPAN
-382 GPNFIDDIDGIDFS
+382 APNFLDDVDGIEFRE
-396 GNITNSYSSLK
+396 NVTNSFTSLD
-407 GFTPLKSSLTKINV
+407 GFTPLKSSLATIQV
-421 QKGDTVLRSLVGPN
+421 QKDDTSLRSLVGPY
-435 WLEKDKLG
+435 WLDKDRISEEIQNTNRLVT
-443 RNKIRSNKRI
+443 ISPSN
-453 AIPPTDDKNINALI
+453 ANDINSILQDLQ
-467 KGFKGG
+467 GG
-473 DTIVFESGQVY
+473 DTVVFESSQVY

-491 INSDIHLLASGV
+491 INSDIHLLVSGDD
-503 EHAVIQPGKGFKG
+503 HAVIQPGKGFKG

-526 LNASKLWFIGRNQA
+526 LRASKLWFIGRNQA

-555 HYNMFIDDCRFS
+555 HYNLFINDCRFS
-567 DFNES
+567 DFKES

-578 AKKGTF
+578 AEKGTF
-584 ADTIVVLNSWFKGFS
+584 ADTIVVLNSWFKDFS
-599 GHGIALNTENDDR
+599 GHGISLNTENDDR
-612 GRYNAEYITVGN
+612 GRYNAEYITVDN

-681 DCRFFDSGKSG
+681 DCRFLDSGKSG

-702 ADIQIDHT
+702 ADVQIDHI
-710 VLSNSGRIQ
+710 VLSNSGKIQ
-719 TFYDYRVDWSSID
+719 TFYDYRVDRSSID
-732 KSPLQINRGGLANWQ
+732 KSPFQINRDGLSNWQ
-747 L
+747 LR

>member
-1 MIKLNMYKVSS
+1 MYKVSS
-12 YIVFFAAILLSSCSS
+12 CIIVFATILLSSCSS
-27 QSNKS
+27 QSKS

-41 VCSGMS
+41 ISSEVS
-47 PGDTLL
+47 PGDTVLL
-53 LESGSFEDISLNITA
+53 RSGSFEDISLNISA
-68 RGTKEQPV
+68 RGTKEQPI

-96 SGEYYVISGIHFTH
+96 SGEYYVISGIHFTN

-120 FRSEDGDSLAK
+120 FRSEDGNSLAK
-131 GVRVT
+131 GIRVT

-148 ITSDHWIE
+148 ISSDHWIE

-189 DNGNSIDSNYFA
+189 DNHNSIDSNYFA

-222 LKKGGAQVIANYFDR
+222 LKKGGAKVVANYFDR

-252 VISDNVFFECSGVL
+252 MISDNVFFECSGVL

-273 NKIYRNKF
+273 NKIYRNSF

-297 GHIIRDNYFQGV
+297 GHSIRDNYFQGV

-327 AINRYHQVSGVE
+327 AINRYHQVSGVD

-356 SDNERTAKP
+356 SDNERTAVP
-365 ESSVFAN
+365 ELSVFAN
-372 NSIIYSNPSN
+372 NSIIYSNPAN
-382 GPNFIDDIDGIDFS
+382 APNFLDDMDGIEFRE
-396 GNITNSYSSLK
+396 NVTNSFTSLD
-407 GFTPLKSSLTKINV
+407 GFTPLKSSLATIQV
-421 QKGDTVLRSLVGPN
+421 QKDDTSLRSLVGPY
-435 WLEKDKLG
+435 WLDKDRISEEIQNTNRLVT
-443 RNKIRSNKRI
+443 ISPSN
-453 AIPPTDDKNINALI
+453 ANEINSILQDLR
-467 KGFKGG
+467 GG
-473 DTIVFESGQVY
+473 DTVVFESSQVY

-491 INSDIHLLASGV
+491 INSDIHLLVSGDD
-503 EHAVIQPGKGFKG
+503 HAVIQPGKGFKG

-526 LNASKLWFIGRNQA
+526 LSASKLWFIGRNQA

-555 HYNMFIDDCRFS
+555 HYNLFINDCRFS
-567 DFNES
+567 DFKES

-584 ADTIVVLNSWFKGFS
+584 ADTIVVLNTWFKDFS

-612 GRYNAEYITVGN
+612 GRYNAEYITVDN

-681 DCRFFDSGKSG
+681 DCRFSESGKSG

-702 ADIQIDHT
+702 ADIQIDHI
-710 VLSNSGRIQ
+710 VLSNSGKIQ
-719 TFYDYRVDWSSID
+719 TFYDYRADWSSIE
-732 KSPLQINRGGLANWQ
+732 KSPLKINRGGLLNWQ
-747 L
+747 LR

>member
-1 MIKLNMYKVSS
+1 MKTAQYS
-12 YIVFFAAILLSSCSS
+12 ILILMLLLGSCISG
-27 QSNKS
+27 NKT
-32 SVSVMDLSS
+32 SVQVMDLNS
-41 VCSGMS
+41 VCSVAS
-47 PGDTLL
+47 PGDTVFI
-53 LESGSFEDISLNITA
+53 ESGTFEDVSLDVHAMGTKDLPIYILAKNSGEVILEGGSSLN
-68 RGTKEQPV
+68 
-76 YIQAEKFGELVL
+76 
-88 SGNSSIHL
+88 L
-96 SGEYYVISGIHFTH
+96 SGEHYVISGIHFND
-110 GYSENGAVIT
+110 GYSVDGAVIS
-120 FRSEDGDSLAK
+120 FRSKDGNTLAK

-136 QCAISNY
+136 QCAISDY

-148 ITSDHWIE
+148 IASDHWIE

-222 LKKGGAQVIANYFDR
+222 LKKGGAKVVANYFDR

-252 VISDNVFFECSGVL
+252 SVTDNVFFECSGVL

-297 GHIIRDNYFQGV
+297 GHSIRDNYFQGV

-327 AINRYHQVSGVE
+327 AINRYHQVSGVD
-339 ISNNT
+339 ISNNI

-356 SDNERTAKP
+356 SDNERTATP
-365 ESSVFAN
+365 ESSVFAD

-382 GPNFIDDIDGIDFS
+382 GPDFIDDIDGIDFS
-396 GNITNSYSSLK
+396 GNITNSFRSLK
-407 GFTPLKSSLTKINV
+407 GFTSFQSSIAKINI
-421 QKGDTVLRSLVGPN
+421 QNDDTVLRSLVGPN
-435 WLEKDKLG
+435 WLEKDEMAG
-443 RNKIRSNKRI
+443 ENIRTNKSVLVTPANAEK
-453 AIPPTDDKNINALI
+453 INDLI
-467 KGFKGG
+467 KDFKGG
-473 DTIVFESGQVY
+473 DTLVFESGQFY
-484 TINEPIL
+484 TINEPII
-491 INSDIHLLASGV
+491 INSDIHLLVS
-503 EHAVIQPGKGFKG
+503 EDDHAVIQPGKGFKG

-526 LNASKLWFIGRNQA
+526 LNASKLWFVGRNQA

-555 HYNMFIDDCRFS
+555 HYNLFINDCRFS
-567 DFNES
+567 DFKES

-584 ADTIVVLNSWFKGFS
+584 ADTIIVLNSWFKDFS
-599 GHGIALNTENDDR
+599 GHGISLNTENDDR
-612 GRYNAEYITVGN
+612 GRYNAEYVTIDN

-657 FINVCNRELGTTVR
+657 FINICNRELGTAVR

-681 DCRFFDSGKSG
+681 DCRFLDSGKSG

-702 ADIQIDHT
+702 ADVQIHDIA
-710 VLSNSGRIQ
+710 LSNSGKIQ

-732 KSPLQINRGGLANWQ
+732 KSPLQIKRGGLSNWE
-747 L
+747 LR